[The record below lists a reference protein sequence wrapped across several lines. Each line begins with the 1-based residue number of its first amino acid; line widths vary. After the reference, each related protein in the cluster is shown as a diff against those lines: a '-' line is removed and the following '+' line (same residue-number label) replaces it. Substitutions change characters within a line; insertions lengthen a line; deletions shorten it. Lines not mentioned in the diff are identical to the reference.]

1 MNLTTWLNEQAHF
14 VRVELMNGDLR
25 GARNALRFAYGDGYP
40 EGLWPDMI
48 VHLALFPLNDEEI
61 AAVRDVFIRQAE
73 NTFTG
78 DHLDRGIRVALYTAL
93 YRDRH

>member
-1 MNLTTWLNEQAHF
+1 MNLTTWLNEQARF

-48 VHLALFPLNDEEI
+48 VRLALFPLGDAEI
-61 AAVRDVFIRQAE
+61 DAVRDAFIQQAE
-73 NTFTG
+73 SVFTG
-78 DHLDRGIRVALYTAL
+78 DQLDREIRVALYAAL
-93 YRDRH
+93 YRDRK